1 MRPSSTLT
9 AALTT
14 VAALALTA
22 TTASATTASA
32 TPGTSAPGA
41 SGRPA
46 HCQEKALRIS
56 AAPGGHHNVAR
67 IAVTNRG
74 GRSCVVDRFPTITF
88 RGLDGSAQPV
98 PPAASGSYVL
108 SPGERGYAAVRT
120 AERGTR
126 QGHVVRS
133 LSVAADP
140 AHYGVAFGA
149 ATVGMDRGIRVW
161 EPVTTLW
168 HASRGAADRALASAT
183 H

>member
-9 AALTT
+9 AVFTAAAALT
-14 VAALALTA
+14 LTA
-22 TTASATTASA
+22 TAASA
-32 TPGTSAPGA
+32 TPGAATHGA
-41 SGRPA
+41 STRPA

-56 AAPGGHHNVAR
+56 ASPGGHSNVAR

-74 GRSCVVDRFPTITF
+74 GRACVVDRIPTITF

-98 PPAASGSYVL
+98 PPATSGPYVL

-120 AERGTR
+120 AERGTH

-140 AHYGVAFGA
+140 AHYGVTFGA
-149 ATVGMDRGIRVW
+149 AAVGMDRGIRVW

-168 HASRGAADRALASAT
+168 HTSRGAADRALAAAT
-183 H
+183 R

>member
-9 AALTT
+9 AALT
-14 VAALALTA
+14 AAATLALTV
-22 TTASATTASA
+22 TGASATAGAA
-32 TPGTSAPGA
+32 TLGA

-56 AAPGGHHNVAR
+56 ASPGGQRNVAR

-74 GRSCVVDRFPTITF
+74 GRTCVVDRIPTITF

-98 PPAASGSYVL
+98 PPASSGSYVL

-120 AERGTR
+120 AERGTH

-140 AHYGVAFGA
+140 AHHGVTFGA

-168 HASRGAADRALASAT
+168 HTSRGAADRALASAT
-183 H
+183 R

>member
-9 AALTT
+9 AVLTAAAALTLT
-14 VAALALTA
+14 VTGPSAAAGATA
-22 TTASATTASA
+22 QGASA
-32 TPGTSAPGA
+32 PPPQC
-41 SGRPA
+41 R
-46 HCQEKALRIS
+46 EEALRIS
-56 AAPGGHHNVAR
+56 ASPGGHRNVAR

-74 GRSCVVDRFPTITF
+74 GRTCVVERIPTVTF

-98 PPAASGSYVL
+98 PPAAGGAYVL

-140 AHYGVAFGA
+140 AHYGVTFGA
-149 ATVGMDRGIRVW
+149 AAVGTDRGIRVW

-168 HASRGAADRALASAT
+168 HTSRGAADRALAAAT
-183 H
+183 R